1 MMKIRTLIVDD
12 EPLARQRVRLLLEE
26 EPDIEIIGECD
37 NGADAVRTI
46 EAERPDLLFLDIQMP
61 EMDGFTVLRNI
72 QGELPVVIFATA
84 FDKHAVQAFEAHALD
99 YLLKPFK
106 PARFADAV
114 KRARQQLAD
123 RKAGAAGRS
132 LLELL
137 GNRTPPVEQL
147 TRLTIKTPDRVIF
160 VPVDKIDTIEAAGK
174 YAVVHVG
181 KESHIL
187 RETMTN
193 LEGKLP
199 SSQFLRISRSAIVN
213 VDLIQEVQPMFK
225 GDHVIVLKNGKK
237 LQTSRTLKEI
247 QESMKSL

>member
-1 MMKIRTLIVDD
+1 MKIRTLIVDD
-12 EPLARQRVRLLLEE
+12 EPLARQRVRLLLEQE
-26 EPDIEIIGECD
+26 VDIEVIGECD
-37 NGADAVRTI
+37 NGSDAVRVI

-61 EMDGFTVLRNI
+61 EMDGFTVLRNVK
-72 QGELPVVIFATA
+72 GELPVVIFATA

-114 KRARQQLAD
+114 KRARQQLND
-123 RKAGAAGRS
+123 RNAGAAGRG

-137 GNRTPPVEQL
+137 SGRNPSVEQL

-160 VPVDKIDTIEAAGK
+160 VPVGQIETIEAAGK

-193 LEGKLP
+193 LEDKLP
-199 SSQFLRISRSAIVN
+199 ARQFLRISRSAIVN

-225 GDHVIVLKNGKK
+225 GEHVVVLKNGKK
-237 LQTSRTLKEI
+237 LPTSRTLKEI
-247 QESMKSL
+247 QESMKAL

>member
-1 MMKIRTLIVDD
+1 MKIRTLIVDD
-12 EPLARQRVRLLLEE
+12 EPLARQRVRLLLQE
-26 EPDIEIIGECD
+26 EPDVEITGECD
-37 NGADAVRTI
+37 NGTDAVRTI

-61 EMDGFTVLRNI
+61 EMDGFTVLRNVT
-72 QGELPVVIFATA
+72 GELPVVIFATA

-114 KRARQQLAD
+114 QRARQQLEE
-123 RKAGAAGRS
+123 RKAGAAGRG

-137 GNRTPPVEQL
+137 NGRTPPVEQL
-147 TRLTIKTPDRVIF
+147 TRLTIKTSDRVIF
-160 VPVDKIDTIEAAGK
+160 VPVDQIDTIEAAGK

-199 SSQFLRISRSAIVN
+199 ASQFFRISRSAIVN

-247 QESMKSL
+247 QESMRSL